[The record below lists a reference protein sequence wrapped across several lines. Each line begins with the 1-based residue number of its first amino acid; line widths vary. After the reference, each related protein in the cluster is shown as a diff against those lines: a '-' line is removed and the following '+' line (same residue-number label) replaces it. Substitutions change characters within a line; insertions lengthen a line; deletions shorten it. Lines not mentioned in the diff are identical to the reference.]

1 MAGHYFKMG
10 LFDFLVRKR
19 KAPVRRH
26 KTVPTRTTQI
36 DEIMRTNRTNLRHF
50 RKDLA
55 EMKITLDRHNGELA
69 EHKHL
74 IDDHT
79 TKLASLEQRLTVP
92 TVAPQRELP
101 PINRPIPPTNLFT
114 PTNPPMYPVPQ
125 RHNIES
131 FSPQEKRILSLF
143 FENPGMALSYIDIAK
158 VLNKSANTVK
168 NQMHQLGMKADLFER
183 TIDNAS
189 RNRFKLKDG
198 LKVDRFLNVN

>member
-1 MAGHYFKMG
+1 M
-10 LFDFLVRKR
+10 
-19 KAPVRRH
+19 PVRRH
-26 KTVPTRTTQI
+26 RSVPSRKTEI
-36 DEIMRTNRTNLRHF
+36 DEIMRTNRTNFRHF
-50 RKDLA
+50 GKDMA
-55 EMKITLDRHNGELA
+55 AMKIMLDRHSGELT
-69 EHKHL
+69 EHKRL

-79 TKLASLEQRLTVP
+79 TKLASLEQRLAVP
-92 TVAPQRELP
+92 PAAPQKELP
-101 PINRPIPPTNLFT
+101 SVSRPIL

-125 RHNIES
+125 RHNIDS

-143 FENPGMALSYIDIAK
+143 FENTGMALSYIDIAR

-183 TIDNAS
+183 TIDNAN